1 MFLCLLH
8 GILTL
13 ETMYNITVKINYINL
28 KKIKLLT
35 LNYLRNILYQATSH
49 LTHIQR
55 DNYALVF
62 QPRALIFSY

>member
-1 MFLCLLH
+1 MFLCLLY

-35 LNYLRNILYQATSH
+35 LNYLRNDLSFNTYSK
-49 LTHIQR
+49 R
-55 DNYALVF
+55 
-62 QPRALIFSY
+62 